1 MHQILRIVVVLA
13 VLLTGCSSADS
24 TVGSETTTPQAPMTT
39 LAPPPPETTTSTS
52 TTSTTLPQPPTLET
66 TPSAGDTVTTYR
78 TSIVVTSEPGVIL
91 TIGEGEIPTDDN
103 GRVSIEV
110 LSSPGDNNV
119 QVSATNEAGLS
130 ATSIVSFV
138 FEPTPGWAVAI
149 GDSVMLGTK
158 PEIEKRIPGVEVDAT
173 VSRQFSAAPEMI
185 RSLVA
190 GVSPPELIIIGLGTN
205 GPARESDFDA
215 IMEASADVPLVAFIN
230 VRVPRQ
236 WEDTS
241 NRVIAE
247 GVARYE
253 NAVLVDW
260 YSVATDRD
268 DLFSGDGVH
277 PKQPGRVILAE
288 LIANAVFPLGPPP
301 LPVEEG

>member
-1 MHQILRIVVVLA
+1 
-13 VLLTGCSSADS
+13 
-24 TVGSETTTPQAPMTT
+24 
-39 LAPPPPETTTSTS
+39 
-52 TTSTTLPQPPTLET
+52 
-66 TPSAGDTVTTYR
+66 VTTYR

-301 LPVEEG
+301 VPVEEG